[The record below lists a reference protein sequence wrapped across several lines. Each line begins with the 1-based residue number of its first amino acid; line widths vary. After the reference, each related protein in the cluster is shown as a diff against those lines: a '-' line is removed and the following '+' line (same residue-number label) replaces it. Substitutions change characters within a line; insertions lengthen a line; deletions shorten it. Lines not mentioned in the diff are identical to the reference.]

1 MMIDEDKKEEYK
13 KVTEVLV
20 RSDRKMSA
28 VHWFFACDNK
38 DMRCSD
44 DALRHSML
52 RYDDALSHDI
62 SIVDVLKELQ
72 KVYKTL
78 DAFRCSDSVSRYV
91 SSVLPEYEI
100 KNPVVHFK
108 ERYEV
113 GLYARLFGKRCQLES
128 DDIAAMSFHPDVKNK
143 SGYVHL
149 DVRDAYSD
157 AMKAASDL
165 QSALKKIHDSA
176 LFLSIFYPFETE
188 QYFELDEYERAQVDK
203 IPEGTDWDDDDDYG
217 DWMVPEE

>member
-28 VHWFFACDNK
+28 VRRFFVRDNK
-38 DMRCSD
+38 DMWCSD
-44 DALRHSML
+44 DALR
-52 RYDDALSHDI
+52 HDI
-62 SIVDVLKELQ
+62 SIVDVLKELR

-100 KNPVVHFK
+100 KNPVVRFDEMVK
-108 ERYEV
+108 AGAYGNLSAEEYEPK
-113 GLYARLFGKRCQLES
+113 LN
-128 DDIAAMSFHPDVKNK
+128 DIAAMSFHPDVKNK
-143 SGYVHL
+143 SEYVHL

-157 AMKAASDL
+157 AMKAVSDL
-165 QSALKKIHDSA
+165 QSALKKMHDSA
-176 LFLSIFYPFETE
+176 LFVSIIYPFETE
-188 QYFELDEYERAQVDK
+188 QYFELDEYDRAQVDK
-203 IPEGTDWDDDDDYG
+203 IPKREDLEDDDDDCG